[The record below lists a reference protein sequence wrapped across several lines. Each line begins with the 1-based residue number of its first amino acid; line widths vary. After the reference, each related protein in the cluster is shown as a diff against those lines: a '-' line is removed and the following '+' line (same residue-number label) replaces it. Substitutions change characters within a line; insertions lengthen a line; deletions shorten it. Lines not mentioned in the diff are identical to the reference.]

1 MVRLDVSRQVVHR
14 ASPGRNAAERENGQN
29 CSGRLSPF
37 ASPSGNA
44 HTLAVLIPGTHLGRY
59 EIRSRL
65 GAGGMGEVYLA
76 RDTRLDRD
84 VALKILPEA
93 VADDPDRMRRF
104 EQEARSASALNH
116 PNIVTIYDVER
127 SGSMS
132 FIATEFIEGSTLRE
146 RMRAGPM
153 PLAQA
158 LDVAIQVAGAL
169 AAAHAAHIVHRDIKP
184 DNVLM
189 RSDGIVKVVDFGLAK
204 LAANDPAGVLDGRR
218 RHARI
223 RGPIPAS

>member
-1 MVRLDVSRQVVHR
+1 M
-14 ASPGRNAAERENGQN
+14 
-29 CSGRLSPF
+29 
-37 ASPSGNA
+37 
-44 HTLAVLIPGTHLGRY
+44 LIPGTHLGRY

-158 LDVAIQVAGAL
+158 LDVAI
-169 AAAHAAHIVHRDIKP
+169 
-184 DNVLM
+184 
-189 RSDGIVKVVDFGLAK
+189 
-204 LAANDPAGVLDGRR
+204 AGVWRAHGTPSVAHPSRAAPARR
-218 RHARI
+218 
-223 RGPIPAS
+223 GLIPSPRR